1 VTHCFSQKLVEEFC
15 RNPEKDANSD
25 IAQRTFAVADS
36 QILLKFHYA
45 PGKITAGTCEF
56 IKPPLTEMA
65 EKLTFNPDLT
75 AGYQVSS
82 VWFNGF
88 IYFTS
93 LHHVALEGFCRMM
106 LGNELE

>member
-1 VTHCFSQKLVEEFC
+1 MLLAYSIVRSTDLTHCFLQKLVEEFC

-25 IAQRTFAVADS
+25 IARRTFAVADN

-45 PGKITAGTCEF
+45 PGKITAATREF

-82 VWFNGF
+82 VLFD
-88 IYFTS
+88 
-93 LHHVALEGFCRMM
+93 
-106 LGNELE
+106 